1 VIASVAFRNF
11 KALRDAQVNLGP
23 FNLVLGPNGS
33 GKTSLIEAL
42 MHLRTLSQLAPVDAS
57 TLPVASAVGPDLSF
71 GFSPP
76 FDGIHVRLGCVDD
89 VACDALHVSPPGVA
103 AWEQLREEISRIRSY
118 VFDHRLMSDTALRE
132 ASNVLRGDGA
142 NLAAVIDFMQSSA
155 PAAFAQLSAEIV
167 RLFPEFSR
175 LELQRRPD
183 NHVALAL
190 ALAGGVGLV
199 DGQNLSQGML
209 QTIAVL
215 TLSFS
220 PEQPSV
226 ICIEE
231 IDRGIHPR
239 MLREIRDAL
248 YRLSYPES
256 AGLIRPPVQ
265 VIATTHSPYL
275 LDLFRDHPEEVII
288 TQKHGS
294 AAQFEK
300 LSDRNDMPALLEE
313 GSLGDLWFSGI
324 LGGVP
329 EEGTDFR

>member
-1 VIASVAFRNF
+1 MAFRNF
-11 KALRDAQVNLGP
+11 KALRDAQVQLGR

-42 MHLRTLSQLAPVDAS
+42 MHLRTLSYLAPVDAA
-57 TLPVASAVGPDLSF
+57 TMPAAGGPGPDLTF

-76 FDGIHVRLGCVDD
+76 YDAIQVRLGCIDD
-89 VACDALHVSPPGVA
+89 VACDALHVSPPGA
-103 AWEQLREEISRIRSY
+103 PGWAQLREKIAAIRSY
-118 VFDHRLMSDTALRE
+118 VFNHAAMAGSAIRE
-132 ASNVLRGDGA
+132 PGSVLVANGA
-142 NLAAVIDFMQSSA
+142 NLAAVLDFMQTSA
-155 PAAFAQLSAEIV
+155 PEAFGALSAEVV
-167 RLFPEFSR
+167 RIFPEFSR
-175 LELQRRPD
+175 LEIQRRPND
-183 NHVALAL
+183 HVAIALSLAD
-190 ALAGGVGLV
+190 GTGLV
-199 DGQNLSQGML
+199 DGENLSQGTL
-209 QTIAVL
+209 SALGVL
-215 TLSFS
+215 TLAFL

-226 ICIEE
+226 VCIEE

-256 AGLIRPPVQ
+256 AGLDRSPVQ

-288 TQKHGS
+288 TQKRGT
-294 AAQFEK
+294 AAQFER
-300 LSDRNDMPALLEE
+300 LSDRKDISSLLAE

-329 EEGTDFR
+329 DQNVGPC